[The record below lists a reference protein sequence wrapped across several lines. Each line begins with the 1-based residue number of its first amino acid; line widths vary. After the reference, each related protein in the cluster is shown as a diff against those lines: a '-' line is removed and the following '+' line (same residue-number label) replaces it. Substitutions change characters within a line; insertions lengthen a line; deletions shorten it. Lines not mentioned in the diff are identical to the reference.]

1 MNYFISDTHFG
12 HERCLFF
19 DDRPFTKIKDHDKA
33 IIDNWN
39 NTVGMDDD
47 VYLLGDISW
56 YNAAKTIEIFNN
68 LNGNIH
74 LIRGNHDG
82 RLLRNRELQKRFV
95 EITDYKELSIDK
107 EKSIVLCHYPIP
119 CFKNR
124 YYEWLHFYGHVHNG
138 AEWKLMEKIKNEL
151 GDACE
156 MYNVGAMMEYINYTP
171 RTMEEIIG
179 YSLS

>member
-47 VYLLGDISW
+47 VYLLGDTSW
-56 YNAAKTIEIFNN
+56 YNATKTIEIFNN

-107 EKSIVLCHYPIP
+107 EISIVLCHYPIP

>member
-56 YNAAKTIEIFNN
+56 YNATKTIEIFNN

-95 EITDYKELSIDK
+95 EITDYKELSI
-107 EKSIVLCHYPIP
+107 Y
-119 CFKNR
+119 R
-124 YYEWLHFYGHVHNG
+124 
-138 AEWKLMEKIKNEL
+138 
-151 GDACE
+151 
-156 MYNVGAMMEYINYTP
+156 
-171 RTMEEIIG
+171 
-179 YSLS
+179 